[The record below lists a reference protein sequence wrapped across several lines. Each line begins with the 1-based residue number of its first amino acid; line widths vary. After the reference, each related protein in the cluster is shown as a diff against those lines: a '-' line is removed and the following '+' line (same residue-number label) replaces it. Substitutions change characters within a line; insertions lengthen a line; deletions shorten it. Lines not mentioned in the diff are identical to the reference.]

1 MTCLSSGRAQHTFI
15 KGCCNNNCVCQT
27 VSSYYAE
34 KVCCFNQSSE
44 LIVNGNFETGNLSP
58 WVTSELGM
66 GTCPQANRDWNV
78 FMENSTGCLDVG
90 PPING
95 KYAIYNM
102 LDGTENTTYTLEQTI
117 YIPTCFTTANIS
129 WIQSYNTSMHNQNR
143 TISVDFYDSNLSVGN
158 IYFFSFPLNTG
169 GPVPWH
175 KISKNVTSILNSQ
188 RGKSLKLRFSIFI
201 PETWSGP
208 AGFVMDDVSLTVF

>member
-1 MTCLSSGRAQHTFI
+1 MPCPSLGRAQHTFLR
-15 KGCCNNNCVCQT
+15 GCCNTNCGCQT

-58 WVTSELGM
+58 WITSELGM
-66 GTCPQANRDWNV
+66 GTCPMANRDWNV

-90 PPING
+90 PPVSG

-102 LDGTENTTYTLEQTI
+102 LDGINDTTYTLDQNI
-117 YIPTCFTTANIS
+117 YIPTCFTQATLS

-143 TISVDFYDSNLSVGN
+143 TLRVDFYDGNAQVGN
-158 IYFFSFPLNTG
+158 AHYFAFPLNTG

-175 KISKNVTSILNSQ
+175 KISENVFPILDNH
-188 RGKSLKLRFSIFI
+188 RGKSLKMRFSVFI
-201 PETWSGP
+201 PETWTGP
-208 AGFVMDDVSLTVF
+208 GGLVLDDISLTVF